1 MSAPATY
8 VAIVL
13 SLIASTW
20 CWWRIW
26 QSDDPAIFKAVLAV
40 IAALPILGPFLYLF
54 ADMPPRHRRLQEH
67 RRQASAK
74 PSAFLRR
81 WNEREHV
88 YLGWASF
95 VFWMLALVAYWMN
108 DWRPGNIHAAP
119 FNLGHYTDVDVLF
132 FALLIGAVLTFGAA
146 LRAKAL
152 LVRRPKEASNNAL
165 YSDTYSA
172 ALRAPSSAR
181 KRGR

>member
-8 VAIVL
+8 VAIIL
-13 SLIASTW
+13 SLVASTW

-26 QSDDPAIFKAVLAV
+26 RSDDPVIFKAVLAL

-54 ADMPPRHRRLQEH
+54 TDMPPRHRRLQEQ
-67 RRQASAK
+67 RRPVPEKQ
-74 PSAFLRR
+74 SAFLKR
-81 WNEREHV
+81 WNEREHI

-95 VFWMLALVAYWMN
+95 VFWTLAVVAYWIN
-108 DWRPGNIHAAP
+108 DWSPGDIHPAP
-119 FNLGHYTDVDVLF
+119 FSLGHYTDVDVLF

-152 LVRRPKEASNNAL
+152 LMRQQREASNSAL

-172 ALRAPSSAR
+172 PLRAPSSAR